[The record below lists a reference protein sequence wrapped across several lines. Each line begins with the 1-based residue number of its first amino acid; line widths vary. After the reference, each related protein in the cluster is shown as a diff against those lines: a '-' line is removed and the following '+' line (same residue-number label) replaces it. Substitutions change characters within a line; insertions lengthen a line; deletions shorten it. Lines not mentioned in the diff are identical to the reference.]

1 MTRHEQLDG
10 TSENSENKGLSEVL
24 LEIEIGRLGIDNMF
38 KIMAAL
44 HGGNPEDYTSGGME
58 WKDVIDARTIYG
70 LGNRESCD

>member
-24 LEIEIGRLGIDNMF
+24 LEIEIGRLGINNMF

-44 HGGNPEDYTSGGME
+44 HGGNPEDYTSGGIE

-70 LGNRESCD
+70 LGNINRCD

>member
-10 TSENSENKGLSEVL
+10 TSENSENKGPSKFL
-24 LEIEIGRLGIDNMF
+24 LKTEIGRLGIYNMLE
-38 KIMAAL
+38 IMAAL
-44 HGGNPEDYTSGGME
+44 HGGNPEDYTSGGIE